1 MSVAAFLKETRRP
14 VASYVSTALLA
25 AGVVGGIVTGQYP
38 PEYIIAAL
46 VVVVLGDGGY
56 RMLEKRQ
63 GTA

>member
-1 MSVAAFLKETRRP
+1 RRP